1 MATVPSRL
9 HTSPQPQFGNNGRS
23 DKQLRRDRITAVLV
37 VAGLLAVLAAV
48 IWLASLTGSA
58 PNNTPLDYWMMR

>member
-9 HTSPQPQFGNNGRS
+9 HTSPQPQPGHDGRN

-37 VAGLLAVLAAV
+37 VSGIIALIAMV
-48 IWLASLTGSA
+48 IWLASLSGSV
-58 PNNTPLDYWMMR
+58 PNDSFFDYRMMP